1 MSEAKRWTKTEVI
14 ARQLA
19 IVEDA
24 EMAIQQFKKNGDNL
38 MTRQYEHL
46 KKKYLDELNEL
57 LKNSRLKITFIE
69 EI

>member
-19 IVEDA
+19 LVEDA

-46 KKKYLDELNEL
+46 KKKYLDE
-57 LKNSRLKITFIE
+57 
-69 EI
+69 